1 MRIFYFFIA
10 MLITSQLLA
19 QNVGIGTTAPD
30 PSAMLDIV
38 AKDKGLLIPRLTTVQ
53 RTTAVISPATG
64 LLVYDTDTNS
74 FWYYNGAAWIDLSG
88 AGAGNAWLL
97 TGNSGTD
104 PAVNFIGTTDNQPMV
119 FKINSQRNGWLG
131 NSNVFWG
138 INAGFSNTSISNVG
152 IGTAALYNNTTNGYL
167 VAIGDSALFNNG
179 IGATRL
185 IHAAANTAIGAKALL
200 ANTIG
205 HYNTAIGTWTLQTNT
220 TGTHNTAIGPHAL
233 ENNTDGASNTAIAAY
248 SLWDNT
254 TGYFNT
260 ATGRWSL
267 EHNTTG
273 AYNTATGVDAL
284 NHNITG
290 NYNVGIGYHANV
302 ASANLVNAVAI
313 GSRAQVSQDN
323 SMVLGSIRG
332 VNFAT
337 ADTKVGIGITNP
349 SERLHVVGNARVD
362 GEVNRQST
370 GAANLVPVCYG
381 SISATG
387 TINSG
392 SGNFTVSRTSAGN
405 YSITITGETYHYL
418 RYTTTVTPAGVSTPM
433 VTGTNS
439 VSGNLRV
446 FTYNLSGAA
455 TDSGFSFV
463 VHKQ

>member
-1 MRIFYFFIA
+1 MRIFYLL
-10 MLITSQLLA
+10 LITMLTSDLFA
-19 QNVGIGTTAPD
+19 QVGIGTTAPD

-53 RTTAVISPATG
+53 RTTAIISPATG

-74 FWYYNGAAWIDLSG
+74 FWYYNGAAWVNLAGVG
-88 AGAGNAWLL
+88 AVNAWLL

-104 PAVNFIGTTDNQPMV
+104 PAVNFIGTNDNQPMV
-119 FKINSQRNGWLG
+119 FKINSQRHGWLG

-138 INAGFSNTSISNVG
+138 INAGFSNTSISNIG
-152 IGTAALYNNTTNGYL
+152 IGTSALYNNTSKGFL

-179 IGATRL
+179 IGATRA
-185 IHAAANTAIGAKALL
+185 IHSEANTAIGAKALL

-205 HYNTAIGTWTLQTNT
+205 HYNTAIGTWTLQSNT

-233 ENNTDGASNTAIAAY
+233 ENNTDGVSNTAIAPY

-290 NYNVGIGYHANV
+290 NYNVGIGFDANV

-313 GSRAQVSQDN
+313 GSRALVSQDN

-332 VNFAT
+332 VNFAM
-337 ADTKVGIGITNP
+337 ADTKVGIGVTNP
-349 SERLHVVGNARVD
+349 SERLDVVGNVKIN
-362 GEVNRQST
+362 GELNRTST
-370 GAANLVPVCYG
+370 GTSNLVPVCYG
-381 SISATG
+381 SISSTG
-387 TINSG
+387 AINSG
-392 SGNFTVSRTSAGN
+392 SGNFSVSRISAGN

-418 RYTTTVTPAGVSTPM
+418 RYTTTVTPAGVATPV

-439 VSGNLRV
+439 VGGNLRV
-446 FTYNLSGAA
+446 FTYNLSGSAA
-455 TDSGFSFV
+455 DSGFSFV